1 MITAQEAYDLS
12 KSFMIRTDS
21 NKKADK
27 IIRSMADL
35 GQQSTFVMNLTQQDI
50 DELKMNGF
58 KVDKIKD
65 GIYNV
70 DWNVPKE

>member
-35 GQQSTFVMNLTQQDI
+35 GQQSTFIEGLTQNDVN
-50 DELKMNGF
+50 ELKMNGF
-58 KVDKIKD
+58 KVNLIKES
-65 GIYNV
+65 IYNV
-70 DWNVPKE
+70 DWNVPNH